1 MDFKNLFKYTIA
13 HDIHHSLLSSFG
25 KKVFP
30 KIFCVVLMNR
40 CLHNTA
46 HLTDGYIISIHYGS
60 LSKAKICVAKKTC

>member
-1 MDFKNLFKYTIA
+1 MTLIILSLALAERKKKKN
-13 HDIHHSLLSSFG
+13 
-25 KKVFP
+25 VFP

>member
-1 MDFKNLFKYTIA
+1 MTLI
-13 HDIHHSLLSSFG
+13 ILSLALAE
-25 KKVFP
+25 KKDVFP
-30 KIFCVVLMNR
+30 KIFCIILMNR